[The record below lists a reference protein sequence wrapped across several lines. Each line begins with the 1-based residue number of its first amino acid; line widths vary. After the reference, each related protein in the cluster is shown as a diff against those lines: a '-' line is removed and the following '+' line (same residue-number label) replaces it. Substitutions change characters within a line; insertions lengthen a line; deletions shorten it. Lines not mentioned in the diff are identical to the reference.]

1 ADLEKTQVIQPGSRV
16 QHHWLLAADSAA
28 LDPFIA
34 WLQPRLRQHQ
44 RIAALASSLRG
55 LGRTLETGRQFLLL
69 AAVIGVLLAGVAIAL
84 AARQFSTRHIDQVAL
99 MKSFGVS
106 ANRIRGLYFLQL
118 IILAVVASSLGL
130 LVGEL
135 IQRSVAVSLQ
145 NVYQINLGSASLYP
159 YLVSL
164 ACGLLCLIF
173 FAFPALWFLP
183 QVPPLKIL
191 RRELETSSVQ
201 LWLQSAF
208 AFFAVLLLI
217 LLFSQDLVLALS
229 VMLAMA
235 CVLIVAAGLAL
246 LL

>member
-1 ADLEKTQVIQPGSRV
+1 
-16 QHHWLLAADSAA
+16 
-28 LDPFIA
+28 
-34 WLQPRLRQHQ
+34 
-44 RIAALASSLRG
+44 
-55 LGRTLETGRQFLLL
+55 
-69 AAVIGVLLAGVAIAL
+69 
-84 AARQFSTRHIDQVAL
+84 

-106 ANRIRGLYFLQL
+106 ANRIRGLYFFQL

-246 LL
+246 LLLHLSRRFATNAGSVWRLAVANLQRRREQTLVQVVVFAVAIMLLLTLTVVRTSLIDEWQLQIPEKIGRAHV